1 MNTQYLMMTDP
12 FKSFLNECLFLF
24 RKSYIGEAHNEY
36 SRRAIIK
43 IDSNKLMTSKIFN
56 ILKKQQ
62 VTNDV

>member
-1 MNTQYLMMTDP
+1 MMTDP

-56 ILKKQQ
+56 IL
-62 VTNDV
+62 